1 MSAASFRYEKL
12 GPEDFDRLVGGY
24 PDVVV
29 PLEQTPD
36 WAGFETAL
44 GRRPYGIWAYYD
56 GETLVA
62 VASYLLIQ
70 RRLRTSLVVVNGPV
84 WFAERTPAA
93 ERTLMT
99 TVLSQFAA
107 DSGVDPLYIRMQVST
122 PQPPA
127 EGPLEHGWFEREI
140 VVDLAPEE
148 KDLFRSFKPNA
159 RNSIRRAQKSG
170 VEVRSI
176 PRELWSETFRQD
188 LFPIM
193 RETAE
198 RDGFESFASDYY
210 ETLLTE
216 LGDYLRLLVAY
227 LDGKPVSWLITSEYR
242 GSAVYYFA
250 GSTQQARKIFAP
262 YLLLWEAFREL
273 KAAGNRTCA
282 LTGIVSENYPQLANV
297 TTFKRNFSKNVVVV
311 PTTYDLPVKP
321 LQYRTLGAALRARRS
336 LPGQVRAARKALA
349 AARGTIAAKV
359 GPATAAPA
367 QPGTDVQPATDVQPN
382 TDVQPAT
389 DARPA

>member
-1 MSAASFRYEKL
+1 VSAASFRYEKL
-12 GPEDFDRLVGGY
+12 GPADFDTLIAGY
-24 PDVVV
+24 PQVVV

-36 WAGFETAL
+36 WARFETVL

-56 GETLVA
+56 GAVLVA
-62 VASYLLIQ
+62 VASFLLIQ

-84 WFAERTPAA
+84 WFAERTAAA
-93 ERTLMT
+93 ERTLME
-99 TVLSQFAA
+99 TVLEQFTA
-107 DSGVDPLYIRMQVST
+107 DPAVDPLYIRMQVST

-140 VVDLAPEE
+140 VVDLTPDE
-148 KDLFRSFKPNA
+148 KDIFRSFKPNA
-159 RNSIRRAQKSG
+159 RNSVRRAQKAG

-176 PRELWSETFRQD
+176 PRKLWTETFRQD

-210 ETLLTE
+210 ETLLAE
-216 LGDYLRLLVAY
+216 LGDHLRLLVAY

-250 GSTQQARKIFAP
+250 GSTSQARKIFAP

-297 TTFKRNFSKNVVVV
+297 TTFKRNFSKNVVIV
-311 PTTYDLPVKP
+311 PTTYDLPVRP
-321 LQYRTLGAALRARRS
+321 LRYR
-336 LPGQVRAARKALA
+336 ALA
-349 AARGTIAAKV
+349 AALRTRRTLPGTLRAARTAV
-359 GPATAAPA
+359 RTRVRRAAPA
-367 QPGTDVQPATDVQPN
+367 ETGTDAGPPPLQGK
-382 TDVQPAT
+382 
-389 DARPA
+389 

>member
-12 GPEDFDRLVGGY
+12 GPEDFDRLIGGY

-29 PLEQTPD
+29 PLEQTPA
-36 WAGFETAL
+36 WAGFETVL

-56 GETLVA
+56 GAVLVA

-84 WFAERTPAA
+84 WFTERTPAA

-99 TVLSQFAA
+99 TVLAQFEA
-107 DSGVDPLYIRMQVST
+107 DPAVDPLYIRMQVAT

-140 VVDLAPEE
+140 VVDLTPEE

-176 PRELWSETFRQD
+176 PRELWSSTFRED

-273 KAAGNRTCA
+273 RAAGNRSCA
-282 LTGIVSENYPQLANV
+282 LTGIVSDNYPQLANV
-297 TTFKRNFSKNVVVV
+297 TTFKRNFSRNVVVV

-321 LQYRTLGAALRARRS
+321 LRYRALAAALHARRS
-336 LPGQVRAARKALA
+336 LPARLGAARTALA
-349 AARGTIAAKV
+349 AARRAA
-359 GPATAAPA
+359 ATGLRAGKRPTA
-367 QPGTDVQPATDVQPN
+367 QPEGDTGS
-382 TDVQPAT
+382 
-389 DARPA
+389 RPA

>member
-12 GPEDFDRLVGGY
+12 GPADFDTLIAQY
-24 PDVVV
+24 PQVVV

-36 WAGFETAL
+36 WASFETAL

-56 GETLVA
+56 GDVLAA
-62 VASYLLIQ
+62 VASFLLIQ

-84 WFAERTPAA
+84 WFTERTPAA

-99 TVLSQFAA
+99 TVIKQFTKDPA
-107 DSGVDPLYIRMQVST
+107 VDPLYIRMQVST

-140 VVDLAPEE
+140 VVDLSPEE
-148 KDLFRSFKPNA
+148 KDLFRTFKPNA
-159 RNSIRRAQKSG
+159 RNSIRRAQKAG

-176 PRELWSETFRQD
+176 PRELWKETFRQD

-210 ETLLTE
+210 ETLLAE

-250 GSTQQARKIFAP
+250 GSTSQARKIFAP

-273 KAAGNRTCA
+273 KAAGNSTCA

-297 TTFKRNFSKNVVVV
+297 TTFKRNFSKNVVIV
-311 PTTYDLPVKP
+311 PTTYDLPVRP
-321 LQYRTLGAALRARRS
+321 LRYRTLAAALRTRRA
-336 LPGQVRAARKALA
+336 LPGTLRAARAA
-349 AARGTIAAKV
+349 VAARTRK
-359 GPATAAPA
+359 AAPGRTG
-367 QPGTDVQPATDVQPN
+367 PEATTPPV
-382 TDVQPAT
+382 
-389 DARPA
+389 